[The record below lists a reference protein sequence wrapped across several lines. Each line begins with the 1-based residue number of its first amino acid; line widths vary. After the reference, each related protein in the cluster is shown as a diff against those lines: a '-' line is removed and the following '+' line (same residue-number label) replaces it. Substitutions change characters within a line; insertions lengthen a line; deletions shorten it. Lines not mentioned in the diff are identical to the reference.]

1 MGTNKFPLGAVSL
14 SIMLLLVLTGCITSP
29 EALAKFS
36 DNNVIIMGTMMITAN
51 AFGKTRAVKSIAKL
65 LTKAGKGRWENA
77 IRMFMVI
84 NFVLGFF
91 LSGAIGRIAIVY
103 PLAVAVCEEN
113 DISPSKV
120 MFPLICCMLA
130 DQTGIPLG
138 SGAVTYNKYN
148 GYLAAAGYSFG
159 DQFRMID
166 PFLCKAPLAIVMLL
180 YFMFIGLKISPDHP
194 STAITGVNLKARKE
208 DVLTSRQE
216 TIIYVT
222 FILQC
227 IGLVTA
233 SKTGI
238 PQWIFTM
245 GGALVVV
252 MTKAIPVKQATD
264 SIPFSIIFMYIGAL
278 AMGTALLNTGAGA
291 LIGKMVAGYL
301 RTTSINHR
309 SLSGILA
316 CDHVPDAV
324 YEQWRYLESFYSSG
338 DPVCGN
344 HWMQCSWAYNVY
356 PDVLSGR
363 LVYTYG
369 NGCNAY
375 CHGSRRIQCK
385 GSV

>member
-1 MGTNKFPLGAVSL
+1 M
-14 SIMLLLVLTGCITSP
+14 
-29 EALAKFS
+29 
-36 DNNVIIMGTMMITAN
+36 
-51 AFGKTRAVKSIAKL
+51 
-65 LTKAGKGRWENA
+65 
-77 IRMFMVI
+77 
-84 NFVLGFF
+84 
-91 LSGAIGRIAIVY
+91 
-103 PLAVAVCEEN
+103 
-113 DISPSKV
+113 
-120 MFPLICCMLA
+120 
-130 DQTGIPLG
+130 
-138 SGAVTYNKYN
+138 
-148 GYLAAAGYSFG
+148 
-159 DQFRMID
+159 
-166 PFLCKAPLAIVMLL
+166 
-180 YFMFIGLKISPDHP
+180 
-194 STAITGVNLKARKE
+194 
-208 DVLTSRQE
+208 
-216 TIIYVT
+216 
-222 FILQC
+222 
-227 IGLVTA
+227 TA

-291 LIGKMVAGYL
+291 LIGKMVAGILGQHPSTIVLYL
-301 RTTSINHR
+301 VFWLVTMFLTQFMNNGATSN
-309 SLSGILA
+309 L
-316 CDHVPDAV
+316 
-324 YEQWRYLESFYSSG
+324 FYSSG